1 MCTSVMSFEKGPHG
15 RQPED
20 RPGREPDA
28 AGRSGVLGA
37 IERHVARWQRLCVE
51 TRCRVFERDS

>member
-1 MCTSVMSFEKGPHG
+1 MSFGKGPLG

-20 RPGREPDA
+20 SPGREPDA

-37 IERHVARWQRLCVE
+37 IERHVARWQKLCVE
-51 TRCRVFERDS
+51 TRCQVFESDS